1 MHSLKTVV
9 NTSNSLLTATNV
21 LNHWWSFSSTPA
33 YDQSSALNFV
43 EIEKI
48 FSLQETMCC
57 YKKKQA
63 SPFDPTKLAIHSI
76 LRPEDDLSSN
86 CGQNF
91 KKTVSFDDIVP
102 FIDEENI
109 VTYVDFDSGI
119 TFYPETP
126 IKVIQINRER
136 KYISRSCEKPK
147 CIPSNNQHNCFIDE
161 QYNSNIFL
169 NRYNLWDMVRAALMS
184 FNHTNDRYSM
194 STISTLNHQ
203 VTNLEQTHIRCSLQ
217 CERWTVKGR
226 DCASALH
233 SFNEITYQRDEWTK
247 QLLML
252 KSWVIS
258 GNPEHWM
265 EFRRLWW
272 TLIVFKCRYFFS
284 CLISV
289 VCLSKI
295 YCFFWKPAL
304 VLFLWWLSV
313 RSKSSSATSM

>member
-1 MHSLKTVV
+1 MHSLKTVQ

-21 LNHWWSFSSTPA
+21 LNHWRSFSSKPA

-194 STISTLNHQ
+194 SNQYTQQSSHQ
-203 VTNLEQTHIRCSLQ
+203 PRTDSYPVFSSLRTMDSKRKGLCVSSAFFQ
-217 CERWTVKGR
+217 RNYLPEGRVNETV
-226 DCASALH
+226 A
-233 SFNEITYQRDEWTK
+233 NVEE
-247 QLLML
+247 
-252 KSWVIS
+252 
-258 GNPEHWM
+258 
-265 EFRRLWW
+265 
-272 TLIVFKCRYFFS
+272 
-284 CLISV
+284 
-289 VCLSKI
+289 LSDL
-295 YCFFWKPAL
+295 WKPRAL
-304 VLFLWWLSV
+304 DGIPPFVM
-313 RSKSSSATSM
+313 SSNCI